1 MFWRNI
7 FNPEDL
13 SENTSEMNSTDH
25 TPILIYLINNLEY
38 GTTDDFV
45 DLQEIKEKY
54 SGEASSIC
62 IGNFVSK
69 FFKKVTIKNGR
80 CKDNWTK
87 MT

>member
-25 TPILIYLINNLEY
+25 TPIMIYLINNLEY

-54 SGEASSIC
+54 CGGVSGIC
-62 IGNFVSK
+62 IRNFVNNFLK
-69 FFKKVTIKNGR
+69 TDKKNGR
-80 CKDNWTK
+80 
-87 MT
+87 